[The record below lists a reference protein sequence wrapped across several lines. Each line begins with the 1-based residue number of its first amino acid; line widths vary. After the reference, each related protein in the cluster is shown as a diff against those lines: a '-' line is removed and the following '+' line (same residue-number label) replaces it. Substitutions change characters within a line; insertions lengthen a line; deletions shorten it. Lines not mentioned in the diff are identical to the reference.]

1 MSEEYFFR
9 HLQSEEIVDLEM
21 NGCTAIIG
29 KT

>member
-1 MSEEYFFR
+1 MSEGYLR
-9 HLQSEEIVDLEM
+9 HLLSEEIADLEM